1 MPAKYWHDI
10 CVMCIVYNDYNIS
23 STLTRTERKSVPARG
38 PARAAPPGTSLR
50 GEAPRVHTQT
60 TEASA
65 LSCVSCPVRRR
76 AERDV
81 LQPRTPQHSARVT
94 SVKPRTL
101 GSCAQERMVTHKRAC
116 MARIT
121 QLRESVRCPC
131 TPSKHRRPTGTSA
144 ASPLLLP
151 SDEEVA
157 WRLPLRRR
165 RPLAHAPQ
173 HPAQVSRP
181 ARRAA
186 ALPGRSS
193 RAPARLR
200 QGASKRRGRCSQ
212 VRAPALIARRCV
224 RARTLAASASMP
236 LRDPR
241 PWQCPAARH
250 RPY

>member
-1 MPAKYWHDI
+1 MIYVL
-10 CVMCIVYNDYNIS
+10 CVLYITIIILVQHS
-23 STLTRTERKSVPARG
+23 HAQSVRVCP
-38 PARAAPPGTSLR
+38 RAAPRARRPR
-50 GEAPRVHTQT
+50 GQVSEARHRGSTHRRQRPLLFR
-60 TEASA
+60 
-65 LSCVSCPVRRR
+65 VSCPVRRR

-212 VRAPALIARRCV
+212 VRAPALIAPALFLAYVRLWPEGRR
-224 RARTLAASASMP
+224 P
-236 LRDPR
+236 LTSPPR
-241 PWQCPAARH
+241 PSPPASPRPARGA
-250 RPY
+250 R